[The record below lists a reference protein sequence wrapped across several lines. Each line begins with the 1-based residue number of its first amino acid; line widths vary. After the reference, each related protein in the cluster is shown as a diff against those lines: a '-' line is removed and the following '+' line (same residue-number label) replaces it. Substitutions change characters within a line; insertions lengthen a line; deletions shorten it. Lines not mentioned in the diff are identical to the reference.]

1 MSRNSHRG
9 FFAACAVLL
18 FLGLIT
24 PEKAQARIGAFGNQP
39 QIVWMLR
46 NT

>member
-1 MSRNSHRG
+1 MSRSSHWG
-9 FFAACAVLL
+9 FFAACAGLL

-24 PEKAQARIGAFGNQP
+24 PEKAQARTGAFGNQP
-39 QIVWMLR
+39 QIVWMLK